1 MDKIINILKS
11 WVEINL
17 TELKTERS
25 PHVSFIISKVV
36 EHPTSRSLIKDLSPY
51 DVLKLC
57 YVIFFLFE
65 GYSMEE
71 SKRKSEKIKLVVIDD
86 IDDIN
91 NNVVECEY
99 CYGNGQ
105 IECGECDGDGETQC
119 DYCDGEGEVV
129 GNDGETEDCTYCQS
143 SGVEYCGWCDGESEL
158 ECHECDGDGRV
169 ETSDEVIELSRH
181 YWTFTNINLFNE
193 YKKLYDNQEDVSNE
207 FYDLTDSGSGDVTI
221 IASFNMSPILLEEY
235 QIDTVQ
241 PQSEFIIDLEN
252 KLSDSFKEN
261 LTIKKVG
268 SNYRLTLSTPYLWN
282 NNL

>member
-17 TELKTERS
+17 TELKTGRS

-86 IDDIN
+86 INEIT

-99 CYGNGQ
+99 CYGDGQ
-105 IECGECDGDGETQC
+105 KECGECDGDGEIEC
-119 DYCDGEGEVV
+119 DYCDGTGEVE
-129 GNDGETEDCTYCQS
+129 GDDGETEGCDNCNS
-143 SGVEYCGWCDGESEL
+143 SGLKYCEWCDGESEI
-158 ECHECDGDGRV
+158 ECHECDGDGRT
-169 ETSDEVIELSRH
+169 ETDDEVVEPLRY
-181 YWTFTNINLFNE
+181 YWTFTNMNLFNDL
-193 YKKLYDNQEDVSNE
+193 KKLYDNQEDVSVK
-207 FYDLTDSGSGDVTI
+207 FYDLTNSSGGDVTI
-221 IASFNMSPILLEEY
+221 ISSFTMSPILLEEY
-235 QIDTVQ
+235 PIDITQ
-241 PQSEFIIDLEN
+241 PNSEFIIDLEN

-268 SNYRLTLSTPYLWN
+268 NNYRLSLSYPIN
-282 NNL
+282 IE

>member
-17 TELKTERS
+17 TELKTGRS

-51 DVLKLC
+51 DILKLC

-86 IDDIN
+86 INEIT

-105 IECGECDGDGETQC
+105 KECGECDGDGEIEC
-119 DYCDGEGEVV
+119 YYCDGTGEVE
-129 GNDGETEDCTYCQS
+129 GNNGETEGCTNCDS
-143 SGVEYCGWCDGESEL
+143 SGRRDCGWCDGESEI
-158 ECHECDGDGRV
+158 ECHECDGDGRT
-169 ETSDEVIELSRH
+169 ETDDEVVEPLRY
-181 YWTFTNINLFNE
+181 YWTFTNVNLFNE
-193 YKKLYDNQEDVSNE
+193 CKKLYDNQEDVSE
-207 FYDLTDSGSGDVTI
+207 KFYDLTNSSGGDVTI
-221 IASFNMSPILLEEY
+221 ISSFTVSPILLEEY
-235 QIDTVQ
+235 PIDNVQ
-241 PQSEFIIDLEN
+241 PNSEFIIDLEN
-252 KLSDSFKEN
+252 KLSDSFKES
-261 LTIKKVG
+261 LTIKKAG
-268 SNYRLTLSTPYLWN
+268 NNYRLSLSYPI
-282 NNL
+282 NLI